1 MEKAKIKTIEYD
13 IDLPEKAGI
22 FIIIGIGLL
31 LLEFFISKFFIP
43 SIS

>member
-13 IDLPEKAGI
+13 VDLPEKADL
-22 FIIIGIGLL
+22 FILSALGLL
-31 LLEFFISKFFIP
+31 LLEFLASKLIFK